1 MRKHDIIHKIEVY
14 YNISQRRQRQAELR
28 PRVTCAKNFH
38 EECTCSFEDYED
50 MLADRQTDRQT
61 HTEIDMLV
69 TLLRQQTVRQ
79 L

>member
-14 YNISQRRQRQAELR
+14 YNISQRRQRQAERR
-28 PRVTCAKNFH
+28 PRVACAKIFTK
-38 EECTCSFEDYED
+38 CTCSFEDYED

-61 HTEIDMLV
+61 HTEIDMLI